1 MSIHIAM
8 LIMQASDNSAT
19 LASSRE
25 KFFWSGLWIYS
36 LATGLASMI
45 FMSWA
50 FYVESV
56 LGRGALF
63 IEPNRVLAAGG
74 ISPVATGVF
83 ALFILFF
90 PRPRRAPGFLPS
102 SLLSEKI
109 PQDKTDSPRGSPWGA

>member
-1 MSIHIAM
+1 VEFSHSAI
-8 LIMQASDNSAT
+8 LIMQMSTMSAI

-63 IEPNRVLAAGG
+63 IEPNRVLAAGELAT
-74 ISPVATGVF
+74 VASGML
-83 ALFILFF
+83 ALFILFL
-90 PRPRRAPGFLPS
+90 RSLGRA
-102 SLLSEKI
+102 E
-109 PQDKTDSPRGSPWGA
+109 